1 LDVKCRWSR
10 GVFACTLSR
19 SFELEM
25 SCTAPVFVTRDA
37 HSQRSPATMQ
47 NAPDN
52 LAHLQLTDAVC

>member
-1 LDVKCRWSR
+1 
-10 GVFACTLSR
+10 
-19 SFELEM
+19 M